1 MPTCPRCQ
9 QLVDAQ
15 AIACP
20 VCHTALKAHGH
31 PGIPLYHA
39 TGAEPLCNTCIYHAD
54 DTCNFPQRPYAQE
67 CTLYLNP
74 QMQQLAQPAKR
85 QVSLAMWVKHNA
97 GWLILLG
104 LFIIVMLN
112 ALRMN

>member
-1 MPTCPRCQ
+1 MPTCPRCHH
-9 QLVDAQ
+9 LVDAQ

-31 PGIPLYHA
+31 PGIPLYRA

-67 CTLYLNP
+67 CTLYVNP

-85 QVSLAMWVKHNA
+85 QDSLAMWVKRNA
-97 GWLILLG
+97 GWLILVG
-104 LFIIVMLN
+104 LFIIVIVN
-112 ALRMN
+112 TLRMN